1 MKKLFFG
8 AALAIVAVGSALSV
22 NAIQVYTVDPDG
34 SGPQLG
40 TLIDCSKT
48 AISCESLLNTVYYEQ
63 SAETAPQ
70 TPVSSI
76 DLEDTFRN

>member
-1 MKKLFFG
+1 MKKLFFA

-34 SGPQLG
+34 TSGPGAG
-40 TLIDCSKT
+40 TLIDCTKT
-48 AISCESLLNTVYYEQ
+48 AISCESLQGSVYYQ
-63 SAETAPQ
+63 QNAPQ
-70 TPVSSI
+70 TLVDPA